1 MSNPRLDGGAETI
14 AAMRQQPDLAALEPV
29 EKHLIAALDQ
39 VAPELDKA
47 AVGAAW
53 MILAE
58 GLAQLANDAP
68 QHFTPRVLVNVSQLA
83 GQRLYAGAATGMQT
97 RCPIVRS
104 AGSQCPFVA
113 KGATEDRMDAMMQTH
128 YATYHPGQTWPPA
141 AEELA
146 ACIDCEQE
154 GGPFFRVDSAPLCP
168 RCALRRGAVSIN
180 EVRAAFGYPPFD
192 DEAANTAHPLGPK
205 YPDDLAGALRVLEA
219 ERGEREPYVTVH
231 ANHFDSATGERIPA
245 KVTLTPVGEPLIDGQ
260 CACGAPAALA
270 VGYYGESGPVFQ
282 CVRCATADPRT
293 PFSHRKLADAAR
305 PAPLLP
311 TYAIGRCKVCS
322 WPVGIDE
329 GSGLPAGYVTER
341 GVMCREHRDEAYP
354 SDAVPAAAGVMA
366 TEALVDGGIR
376 YESAKCP
383 ECRFLIYLKDGVF
396 VSHTRGGS
404 FFECAGSGRRPAS
417 VDGDAQP

>member
-1 MSNPRLDGGAETI
+1 
-14 AAMRQQPDLAALEPV
+14 MRQQPDLAALEPV

-68 QHFTPRVLVNVSQLA
+68 QHFTARVLVNVSQLA
-83 GQRLYAGAATGMQT
+83 GQHLYAGAATGMQV
-97 RCPIVRS
+97 RCPVVRS

-128 YATYHPGQTWPPA
+128 YATYHPGQTWPL
-141 AEELA
+141 E
-146 ACIDCEQE
+146 
-154 GGPFFRVDSAPLCP
+154 VVSDSAHPDWNSGLGELYEVVGGAGAERERP
-168 RCALRRGAVSIN
+168 TVTVHAVDAKGDRIPAEGTVSEQPTPQSVRAINDLRRAYRLPEIVLPEGVFP
-180 EVRAAFGYPPFD
+180 EQVDQLLRAS
-192 DEAANTAHPLGPK
+192 L
-205 YPDDLAGALRVLEA
+205 VEA
-219 ERGEREPYVTVH
+219 ERERERGSAEWLKPFTEPGSIAPCVRCANPVFVYDDGSTDGGVHTLLGILCDKCLCIPAEYAEARAEEAELGEREPV
-231 ANHFDSATGERIPA
+231 E
-245 KVTLTPVGEPLIDGQ
+245 
-260 CACGAPAALA
+260 
-270 VGYYGESGPVFQ
+270 
-282 CVRCATADPRT
+282 
-293 PFSHRKLADAAR
+293 
-305 PAPLLP
+305 LP
-311 TYAIGRCKVCS
+311 THAIGRCKVCS
-322 WPVGIDE
+322 RPVGIDE
-329 GSGLPAGYVTER
+329 GSGLPAGYVTVR

-404 FFECAGSGRRPAS
+404 FFECAGSGRRPA
-417 VDGDAQP
+417 

>member
-1 MSNPRLDGGAETI
+1 MSNPRLDGAAETI

-68 QHFTPRVLVNVSQLA
+68 QHFTARVLVNISQLA
-83 GQRLYAGAATGMQT
+83 GQRLYAGAATGMET

-104 AGSQCPFVA
+104 AGSRCPFVA

-219 ERGEREPYVTVH
+219 ERGERETYVSVR
-231 ANHFDSATGERIPA
+231 ANYVDSATGERVPA
-245 KVTLTPVGEPLIDGQ
+245 KVTLTPVGEPI
-260 CACGAPAALA
+260 
-270 VGYYGESGPVFQ
+270 E
-282 CVRCATADPRT
+282 
-293 PFSHRKLADAAR
+293 
-305 PAPLLP
+305 LP

-329 GSGLPAGYVTER
+329 GSGLPAGYVTEQ

-354 SDAVPAAAGVMA
+354 SHAVPAMPTGQ
-366 TEALVDGGIR
+366 
-376 YESAKCP
+376 CP
-383 ECRFLIYLKDGVF
+383 ECRDSVYLDGRLLA
-396 VSHTRGGS
+396 SHTIEGTVYECGGS
-404 FFECAGSGRRPAS
+404 GMRP